1 MTDWEYTEEFYNDEW
16 ISPLRNPSLRGNLM
30 CLILWFLDMK
40 QEQGWEVVSSS
51 PHVLHD
57 KTGIRSGVVVIFKRK
72 KLMHGQAESKLSA
85 SQQPISY

>member
-16 ISPLRNPSLRGNLM
+16 ISPLRSPSLRGNVM
-30 CLILWFLDMK
+30 CLIRWFLDMK
-40 QEQGWEVVSSS
+40 QEQGGEIVSSS

-72 KLMHGQAESKLSA
+72 KLMRGHAESKLSA
-85 SQQPISY
+85 SQQPIS